1 MEFSNTYY
9 ARLILNAPEKAKEYL
24 ANCQWKWIIKDETK
38 VYSKENIDMMV
49 EFCRSKGIN
58 IRPNFKPETIEK
70 KYMEAKEKDL

>member
-1 MEFSNTYY
+1 MIN
-9 ARLILNAPEKAKEYL
+9 
-24 ANCQWKWIIKDETK
+24 DDTK

-58 IRPNFKPETIEK
+58 IRPNFKPETIEN